1 MVLRSSAVL
10 PSARSIR
17 ASDMIGLLCSTELT
31 YLAAGTSARTC
42 ERIGQIEAS
51 ILLRTPHDVHM
62 RVRRPS
68 PHYVRAGRLV
78 CGRQPG
84 SFRIERQH
92 NHPVRTYSNR
102 RTRGVI
108 RIGIAS
114 LGGPGKHVR
123 NSGNAI
129 CWLWLVS
136 TEVRC
141 PLHRCCI
148 HAHSTPPDNV
158 WFPAHAYAP
167 LPSPPDHTSI

>member
-51 ILLRTPHDVHM
+51 ILLRTSHDVHM

-68 PHYVRAGRLV
+68 PHDVRAGRLV

-84 SFRIERQH
+84 SFRIERPH

-102 RTRGVI
+102 RTRGVV

-114 LGGPGKHVR
+114 LVATIKHVLHSR
-123 NSGNAI
+123 TSILYPFLAT
-129 CWLWLVS
+129 
-136 TEVRC
+136 TEFRC
-141 PLHRCCI
+141 PL
-148 HAHSTPPDNV
+148 
-158 WFPAHAYAP
+158 
-167 LPSPPDHTSI
+167 